1 MGFTVKQARRYAE
14 LTQEAV
20 AKALGVS
27 VSTYAK
33 LEKHPEL
40 FTKAQ
45 AQHFCTA
52 VSISE
57 DEINFLLN
65 NLQKVDYRKGE
76 RL

>member
-27 VSTYAK
+27 VNTYAR

-40 FTKAQ
+40 FTMAQ
-45 AQHFCTA
+45 AQRFCNA

-57 DEINFLLN
+57 DEINFFT
-65 NLQKVDYRKGE
+65 E
-76 RL
+76 

>member
-27 VSTYAK
+27 VGTYVR

-40 FTKAQ
+40 FTMAQ
-45 AQHFCTA
+45 AQRFCNA

-57 DEINFLLN
+57 DEINFF
-65 NLQKVDYRKGE
+65 Y
-76 RL
+76 

>member
-27 VSTYAK
+27 VSTYAR

-40 FTKAQ
+40 FTMAQ
-45 AQHFCTA
+45 AQRFCNE

-57 DEINFLLN
+57 DEINFFT
-65 NLQKVDYRKGE
+65 E
-76 RL
+76 

>member
-27 VSTYAK
+27 VSTYAR

-40 FTKAQ
+40 FTMSQ
-45 AQHFCTA
+45 AQRFCNA

-57 DEINFLLN
+57 DEINFFT
-65 NLQKVDYRKGE
+65 E
-76 RL
+76 

>member
-1 MGFTVKQARRYAE
+1 MGFTVKQARRYAD

-40 FTKAQ
+40 FTMAQ

-57 DEINFLLN
+57 DEINFFT
-65 NLQKVDYRKGE
+65 E
-76 RL
+76 